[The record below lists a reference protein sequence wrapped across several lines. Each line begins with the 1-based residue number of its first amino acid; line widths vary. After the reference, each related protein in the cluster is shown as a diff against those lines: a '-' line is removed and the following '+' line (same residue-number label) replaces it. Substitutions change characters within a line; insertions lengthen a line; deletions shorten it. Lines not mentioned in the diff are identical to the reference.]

1 MRSSPGNGDPPQQSS
16 GLAEWEKTEQT
27 WQNTVLSPNLGLDQ
41 GSLPRP
47 LLSPSQDKGLDPSA
61 TQRSGGRAG
70 VCHRIQPLTSDSSP
84 GQDILYLPSGKCG
97 EGRFGVALNGTLLR
111 TPVLKFLC
119 PKIPFGNL
127 VRVGKFRTQWKGW
140 GLCTTGEALEGGAV
154 SCTRNPRISA
164 LESGIGRS
172 SATQG
177 SISGG
182 QPETNEGG
190 VYTLHPGSLPKKLL
204 IWNS

>member
-1 MRSSPGNGDPPQQSS
+1 MGNNRAE
-16 GLAEWEKTEQT
+16 LA
-27 WQNTVLSPNLGLDQ
+27 QNTVLSPNLGLDQ

-84 GQDILYLPSGKCG
+84 GQDILYLLSGKCG

-127 VRVGKFRTQWKGW
+127 VRVSKFRIQWKGW

-154 SCTRNPRISA
+154 SCTRNPRISVWNLGLAGPEQHKAA
-164 LESGIGRS
+164 LVGASPKQTKAVCTRFTPFLSKKVAHLELS
-172 SATQG
+172 SVRVCGPDQ
-177 SISGG
+177 
-182 QPETNEGG
+182 
-190 VYTLHPGSLPKKLL
+190 
-204 IWNS
+204 